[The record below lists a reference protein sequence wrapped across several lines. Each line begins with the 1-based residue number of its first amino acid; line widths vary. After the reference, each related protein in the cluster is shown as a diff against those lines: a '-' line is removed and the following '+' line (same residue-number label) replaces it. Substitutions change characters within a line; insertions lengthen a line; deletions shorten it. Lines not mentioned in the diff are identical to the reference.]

1 MVEPEVLHEGRVLL
15 YGGECLS
22 VVRALGANTA
32 DAVVT
37 DPPYHLTAN
46 KNGGSGPASLNERSP
61 AGRARVT
68 TGFMGKAWDG
78 GDIAFRVDLWAELLR
93 VLRPGGYVL
102 AFGGTRTYHRMACA
116 IEDAGFTIR
125 DQLAWVYGSGFPK
138 SLNVSKAIDE
148 TLGAKRTKVR
158 VDAAKVRNPKATG
171 GGRDGMEGGSRPW
184 IERALE
190 VGYHEKD
197 GDEPV
202 TDIARQ
208 WDGWGTA
215 LKPAW
220 EPIVLAQKPLLDDNV
235 AKNVLRWGN
244 GALNV
249 DGCRVPIVDAAD
261 AIDYALNC
269 SGDHGHSA
277 NRNRQM
283 DFHMGGGHASARG
296 RWPANIVHDGSDEVI
311 AAFPADTKTTT
322 AGPSV
327 QRLKRNA
334 DKFRNTYGAF
344 AGCDELV
351 TLYGDSGSAAR
362 FFYCAK
368 ASKSERD
375 GSKHP
380 TVKPLALMRWLV
392 RLVTPPNGLVIDCFA
407 GSGTTGEAALCEGVR
422 AVLVEREAEYLAD
435 IRQRIAFAFDE
446 KKPILAP
453 HAKRR
458 TTKPARRQAAGLEK
472 SSDD

>member
-78 GDIAFRVDLWAELLR
+78 GDLAFRVELWRELLR

-138 SLNVSKAIDE
+138 SLNVSKAVDQQ
-148 TLGAKRTKVR
+148 LGAKRQVVGRKHVTN
-158 VDAAKVRNPKATG
+158 AAQGAGFGHGSLVGGTVAAGFIDVTEPAT
-171 GGRDGMEGGSRPW
+171 PQ
-184 IERALE
+184 A
-190 VGYHEKD
+190 
-197 GDEPV
+197 
-202 TDIARQ
+202 AQ

-244 GALNV
+244 GALNI
-249 DGCRVPIVDAAD
+249 DGCRVGDKQTTTRRNGNSGGISAFGRDERVGER
-261 AIDYALNC
+261 LNPP
-269 SGDHGHSA
+269 
-277 NRNRQM
+277 
-283 DFHMGGGHASARG
+283 G
-296 RWPANIVHDGSDEVI
+296 RWPANLVHDGSDEVI
-311 AAFPADTKTTT
+311 AAFPA
-322 AGPSV
+322 
-327 QRLKRNA
+327 
-334 DKFRNTYGAF
+334 
-344 AGCDELV
+344 
-351 TLYGDSGSAAR
+351 DSGSAAR

-392 RLVTPPNGLVIDCFA
+392 CLVTPPNGLVIDCFA

-446 KKPILAP
+446 KKPILRP

>member
-235 AKNVLRWGN
+235 AKNVLRLGN
-244 GALNV
+244 GALNI
-249 DGCRVPIVDAAD
+249 DGCRVGDEQTTTRRNGNSGGISAFGRNERVGER
-261 AIDYALNC
+261 LNPP
-269 SGDHGHSA
+269 
-277 NRNRQM
+277 
-283 DFHMGGGHASARG
+283 G
-296 RWPANIVHDGSDEVI
+296 RWPANLMHDGSDEVI

-322 AGPSV
+322 AGYGV
-327 QRLKRNA
+327 QRRKRNA
-334 DKFRNTYGAF
+334 DKLRNTYGAF
-344 AGCDELV
+344 AGGDALV

>member
-244 GALNV
+244 GALNI
-249 DGCRVPIVDAAD
+249 DGCRVGDEQTTTRRNGNSGGISAFGRDERVGER
-261 AIDYALNC
+261 LNPP
-269 SGDHGHSA
+269 
-277 NRNRQM
+277 
-283 DFHMGGGHASARG
+283 G
-296 RWPANIVHDGSDEVI
+296 RWPANLMHDGSDEVI

-327 QRLKRNA
+327 QRRKRNA